1 MHNFDLKSTFLIW
14 TFYNFDEVL
23 RKWVISSSHSAA
35 LLVPTA
41 FLSGRPAWFLRQELD
56 QVLSQWLIWVGTR
69 TSSIHWGD
77 FNPFEIQIKWNF
89 KLRLSWLRQPPYRPF
104 GISRSLSFEFYFWVR
119 SVVLP
124 NNLTAQKN
132 SFEPNFDTFRPNSS
146 SFGS

>member
-1 MHNFDLKSTFLIW
+1 MQIQMQDEYCTGRTFCKEGSNCKILFRNWPFKIRL
-14 TFYNFDEVL
+14 FHYSDEVL

-41 FLSGRPAWFLRQELD
+41 FLPGRPAWFLRQELD

-89 KLRLSWLRQPPYRPF
+89 KLRLSLGWDDHLTDLLAFRD
-104 GISRSLSFEFYFWVR
+104 LSA
-119 SVVLP
+119 L
-124 NNLTAQKN
+124 
-132 SFEPNFDTFRPNSS
+132 NFI
-146 SFGS
+146 FGSDPLYCQTT